1 MKAKSD
7 TEEMTAMADHKILVV
22 EDSSI
27 MRQLL
32 VMALRRISGV
42 TVLEASDGLEAL
54 KTIANEDLSLVFSDV
69 NMPGMDGLKLVRM
82 IRNDKRA
89 CEIPIVMVTTEGAKE
104 DRDRALALGATAYI
118 TKPVQGAEVVDTAC
132 RLLELSAGIPWN

>member
-1 MKAKSD
+1 
-7 TEEMTAMADHKILVV
+7 
-22 EDSSI
+22 
-27 MRQLL
+27 
-32 VMALRRISGV
+32 MALRRISGV

-132 RLLELSAGIPWN
+132 RLLDLSAGIPWN

>member
-1 MKAKSD
+1 
-7 TEEMTAMADHKILVV
+7 MAAYKILVV

-32 VMALRRISGV
+32 VMALRRMSGV
-42 TVLEASDGLEAL
+42 IVLEASDGLEAL
-54 KTIANEDLSLVFSDV
+54 KVIANEELSLIFSDV

-82 IRNDKRA
+82 IRGDKRTQD
-89 CEIPIVMVTTEGAKE
+89 IPVVMVTTEGSEE

-118 TKPVQGAEVVDTAC
+118 TKPVQGAEVVAMAS
-132 RLLELSAGIPWN
+132 RLLGLTDNFPEA